1 MRTFIA
7 IDLDDQLKKNLEA
20 LIDGLRPNGKNVR
33 WVRSEAMHLTL
44 KFLGEIPEENVAK
57 IESALVG
64 VAKKHRPFTLKLRGT
79 GVFPPGRRD
88 PRVVWVGVEGDSSLK
103 ELQEA
108 IESAMEKLGFA
119 REKRDFRPHLT
130 LGRVKFPSR
139 LESLLADLE
148 KHKETTFGEMQVR
161 RVTFF
166 RSTLRPSGAEYSV
179 LSELPLG

>member
-7 IDLDDQLKKNLEA
+7 IDLDNQLKKNLEA
-20 LIDGLRPNGKNVR
+20 LIDELRPNGRNIR

-44 KFLGEIPEENVAK
+44 KFLGEIAEENVSR
-57 IESALVG
+57 IESALENIV
-64 VAKKHRPFTLKLRGT
+64 KTHRSFTLKLQGT

-88 PRVVWVGVEGDSSLK
+88 PRVLWVGIQGDPSFK
-103 ELQEA
+103 VLQEA

-119 REKRDFRPHLT
+119 REKRDFQPHLT

-139 LESLLADLE
+139 LEPLLADLE
-148 KHKETTFGEMQVR
+148 KHKETPFGEMEVR
-161 RVTFF
+161 KVTFF

-179 LSELPLG
+179 LSEFPLG